1 MPTYN
6 ERILRENVSI
16 PVETVNEIIQELPQQ
31 SVALT
36 RMRKVR
42 MSSKTRKQPVLA
54 SLPVAYWVDGDTGLK
69 QTTKA
74 TWDNVV
80 MTAEELAALP
90 LFERLQRR
98 IIDGE
103 RNGLEADL
111 DAALLDRPA
120 LEALAE
126 HYPANQRRVGLG
138 ECVQLVG
145 GGHG

>member
-54 SLPVAYWVDGDTGLK
+54 SLPVDPVGDGQDRKSNTS
-69 QTTKA
+69 
-74 TWDNVV
+74 
-80 MTAEELAALP
+80 ELQSP
-90 LFERLQRR
+90 
-98 IIDGE
+98 
-103 RNGLEADL
+103 
-111 DAALLDRPA
+111 
-120 LEALAE
+120 
-126 HYPANQRRVGLG
+126 
-138 ECVQLVG
+138 
-145 GGHG
+145 